1 LVELDYVETETASLG
16 FPKFW
21 YRLNLWDGGW
31 VKKTFIAMAM
41 QRVTMASFA
50 PDRISRTT
58 MVNGGEDLGILNSKI
73 LPTENVR
80 LAVF

>member
-1 LVELDYVETETASLG
+1 MWKPKLQVSG
-16 FPKFW
+16 SQKFW
-21 YRLNLWDGGW
+21 YGSILWDGGW

-50 PDRISRTT
+50 PDGISRTT
-58 MVNGGEDLGILNSKI
+58 MVNGGEDIGILNSEI

>member
-1 LVELDYVETETASLG
+1 MGE
-16 FPKFW
+16 
-21 YRLNLWDGGW
+21 
-31 VKKTFIAMAM
+31 KTFIAMAM

-50 PDRISRTT
+50 PDRIRRTT

>member
-1 LVELDYVETETASLG
+1 MWKPKLQVLG
-16 FPKFW
+16 SQKFW
-21 YRLNLWDGGW
+21 YRSILWDGGW

-58 MVNGGEDLGILNSKI
+58 MVNGGEDLGILNSEI